1 MFIKRDIQDVSQ
13 CQNVDAADMSRSL
26 KMVELWQPW
35 RSQHD
40 TVEGWMLPVNVYL
53 HCECVSVCGTAW
65 RQELLWGFICGM
77 TRQPVIYEHL
87 ELLFKHSLISRQTF
101 PEARAEQELLGPDKT
116 SHRLSA
122 SHPTREP
129 SVGCASW
136 EQPIKARVRVFTTRV
151 LWAQLRQLR
160 ATVWLYSDGDHLLR
174 VFSPSLLIELAVNG
188 AALNINGR
196 PPSSLAGLNIFVE
209 MRTKRPSLM
218 FLFRRIYLK
227 VNTQGHYRGFE
238 WAACACYHLLDYW
251 LFIHQS

>member
-122 SHPTREP
+122 SHP
-129 SVGCASW
+129 
-136 EQPIKARVRVFTTRV
+136 VRK
-151 LWAQLRQLR
+151 LRT
-160 ATVWLYSDGDHLLR
+160 A
-174 VFSPSLLIELAVNG
+174 
-188 AALNINGR
+188 
-196 PPSSLAGLNIFVE
+196 
-209 MRTKRPSLM
+209 
-218 FLFRRIYLK
+218 
-227 VNTQGHYRGFE
+227 
-238 WAACACYHLLDYW
+238 
-251 LFIHQS
+251 HQSARACVYNEGPVSAASTAKSNSVTLQWRRSSAPSFFPLLANRASG